1 MDKAKPD
8 EYDQKCLETLY
19 QYIHSVMK
27 NSFSRSSGLLL
38 GQMRRILSCLPKE
51 S

>member
-19 QYIHSVMK
+19 QYI
-27 NSFSRSSGLLL
+27 
-38 GQMRRILSCLPKE
+38 
-51 S
+51 

>member
-27 NSFSRSSGLLL
+27 NSFSPGLPL
-38 GQMRRILSCLPKE
+38 GLMRKTMSCLPKE